1 MEPVDKN
8 GLTESEFLA
17 AYKPG
22 DYPRPS
28 ATADLALLRRG
39 GSEILL
45 IKRGNHPFIGK
56 WALPGGFVNPDE
68 TVEAAAARELF
79 EETGVSCAAIKDNDE
94 TKDMP
99 ETNSSDANQVIL
111 LGVFSDP
118 KRDPRGWT
126 ITSLF
131 GAVVGDD
138 TSANAGDDAR
148 DARWFKLS
156 ADDDGDILKLR
167 LVCDELVLTC
177 ECRYELITTP
187 FGSEWRV
194 CELSN
199 DGLAFDHAKLI
210 SLAYL
215 RYHQ

>member
-1 MEPVDKN
+1 MESVDKN

-28 ATADLALLRRG
+28 ATADLALTRRD

-79 EETGVSCAAIKDNDE
+79 EETGILCEAIKDNDE
-94 TKDMP
+94 TKDST
-99 ETNSSDANQVIL
+99 EIDSSSTNQVIL

-156 ADDDGDILKLR
+156 ADDDGDILRLR
-167 LVCDELVLTC
+167 LVCDELVLTT
-177 ECRYELITTP
+177 ECRYELVTTP

>member
-79 EETGVSCAAIKDNDE
+79 EETGILCAAIKDNDE
-94 TKDMP
+94 TKDIA

-138 TSANAGDDAR
+138 TS
-148 DARWFKLS
+148 
-156 ADDDGDILKLR
+156 GDILKLR

-177 ECRYELITTP
+177 ECRYELVTTP

>member
-1 MEPVDKN
+1 M
-8 GLTESEFLA
+8 
-17 AYKPG
+17 
-22 DYPRPS
+22 
-28 ATADLALLRRG
+28 
-39 GSEILL
+39 
-45 IKRGNHPFIGK
+45 
-56 WALPGGFVNPDE
+56 NPDE

-79 EETGVSCAAIKDNDE
+79 EETGILCAAIKDNDE
-94 TKDMP
+94 TKDMA

-177 ECRYELITTP
+177 ECRYELVTTP
-187 FGSEWRV
+187 FGSEWRI

>member
-1 MEPVDKN
+1 MESVDKN

-28 ATADLALLRRG
+28 ATADIALTRRD

-79 EETGVSCAAIKDNDE
+79 EETGILCEAIKDNDE
-94 TKDMP
+94 TKDSA
-99 ETNSSDANQVIL
+99 EIDSSSTNQVIL

-131 GAVVGDD
+131 GAEVGDNAV
-138 TSANAGDDAR
+138 ANAGDDAR

-177 ECRYELITTP
+177 ECRYELVTTP

>member
-1 MEPVDKN
+1 MESVDKN

-28 ATADLALLRRG
+28 ATADLALTRRD

-79 EETGVSCAAIKDNDE
+79 EETGILCEAIKDNDE
-94 TKDMP
+94 TKDSA
-99 ETNSSDANQVIL
+99 EIDSSSTNQVIL

-156 ADDDGDILKLR
+156 ADDDGDILRLR
-167 LVCDELVLTC
+167 LICDELVLTS
-177 ECRYELITTP
+177 ECRYELVTTP
-187 FGSEWRV
+187 FGSEWRI

>member
-94 TKDMP
+94 TKDIV
-99 ETNSSDANQVIL
+99 ETNSSDTNQAIL

-131 GAVVGDD
+131 GAEVGDD
-138 TSANAGDDAR
+138 AVANAGDDAR

-187 FGSEWRV
+187 FGSEWRIS
-194 CELSN
+194 ELSN

>member
-1 MEPVDKN
+1 MESVDKN

-28 ATADLALLRRG
+28 ATADLALTRRD

-79 EETGVSCAAIKDNDE
+79 EETGILCEAIKDNDE
-94 TKDMP
+94 TKDSA
-99 ETNSSDANQVIL
+99 EIDSSSTNQVIL

-131 GAVVGDD
+131 GAEVGDD
-138 TSANAGDDAR
+138 AVANAGDDAR

-156 ADDDGDILKLR
+156 ADDDGDILRLR
-167 LVCDELVLTC
+167 LICDELVLTS
-177 ECRYELITTP
+177 ECRYELVTTP
-187 FGSEWRV
+187 FGSEWRI

>member
-79 EETGVSCAAIKDNDE
+79 EETGILCAAIKDNDE
-94 TKDMP
+94 TKDIA

-187 FGSEWRV
+187 FGSEWRIS
-194 CELSN
+194 ELSN

>member
-79 EETGVSCAAIKDNDE
+79 EETAFR
-94 TKDMP
+94 
-99 ETNSSDANQVIL
+99 ANQL
-111 LGVFSDP
+111 
-118 KRDPRGWT
+118 
-126 ITSLF
+126 
-131 GAVVGDD
+131 
-138 TSANAGDDAR
+138 
-148 DARWFKLS
+148 
-156 ADDDGDILKLR
+156 
-167 LVCDELVLTC
+167 
-177 ECRYELITTP
+177 
-187 FGSEWRV
+187 
-194 CELSN
+194 
-199 DGLAFDHAKLI
+199 
-210 SLAYL
+210 
-215 RYHQ
+215 

>member
-1 MEPVDKN
+1 MESVDKN

-28 ATADLALLRRG
+28 ATADLALTRRD

-68 TVEAAAARELF
+68 TIEAAAARELF
-79 EETGVSCAAIKDNDE
+79 EETGILCEAIKDSAE
-94 TKDMP
+94 TKDSA
-99 ETNSSDANQVIL
+99 EIDSGSTNQVIL

-131 GAVVGDD
+131 GAEVGDD
-138 TSANAGDDAR
+138 AVANAGDDAR

-156 ADDDGDILKLR
+156 ADDDGDILRLR
-167 LVCDELVLTC
+167 LICDELVLTS
-177 ECRYELITTP
+177 ECRYELVTTP
-187 FGSEWRV
+187 FGSEWRI

>member
-1 MEPVDKN
+1 MESVDKN

-28 ATADLALLRRG
+28 ATADLALTRRD

-79 EETGVSCAAIKDNDE
+79 EETGILCEAIKDNDE
-94 TKDMP
+94 TKDSA
-99 ETNSSDANQVIL
+99 EIDSSSTNQVIL

-177 ECRYELITTP
+177 ECRYELVTTP

>member
-1 MEPVDKN
+1 MESVDKN

-79 EETGVSCAAIKDNDE
+79 EETGVSCESIIDGTGTGSDV
-94 TKDMP
+94 
-99 ETNSSDANQVIL
+99 TNQAIL

-177 ECRYELITTP
+177 ECRYELVTTP
-187 FGSEWRV
+187 FGSEWRIS
-194 CELSN
+194 ELSN

>member
-56 WALPGGFVNPDE
+56 WVLPGGFVNPDE

-79 EETGVSCAAIKDNDE
+79 EETGILCAAIKDNDE

-99 ETNSSDANQVIL
+99 ETNSSDANQAIL

-177 ECRYELITTP
+177 ECRYELVTTP